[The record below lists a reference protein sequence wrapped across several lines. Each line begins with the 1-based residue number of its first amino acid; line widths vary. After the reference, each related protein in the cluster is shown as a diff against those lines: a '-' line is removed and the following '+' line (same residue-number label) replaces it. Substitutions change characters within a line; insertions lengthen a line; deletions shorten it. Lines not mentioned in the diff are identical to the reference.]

1 MDIASLFSFYLFH
14 KVSSGLA
21 KSITMSS
28 SRLRISHR
36 SYLLP
41 VTEGRMH
48 TAVQPGSPVKEN

>member
-1 MDIASLFSFYLFH
+1 MDLTSLFSFYLFH
-14 KVSSGLA
+14 KVSPSLA

-41 VTEGRMH
+41 VTEA
-48 TAVQPGSPVKEN
+48 AVQPGSPVKEN